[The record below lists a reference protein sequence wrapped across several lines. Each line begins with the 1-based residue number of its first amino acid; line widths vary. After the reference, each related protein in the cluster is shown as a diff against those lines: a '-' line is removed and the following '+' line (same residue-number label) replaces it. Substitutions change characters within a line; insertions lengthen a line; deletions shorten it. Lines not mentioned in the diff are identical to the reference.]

1 MNLLDDRLK
10 HSCITIVLSTIKIFM
25 SFTKNNV
32 KIYNQVFL
40 RVKTPM
46 ITLVSSSEIQGSFE
60 ITYTVLCHI
69 LFIVSRGGSEYF
81 TKEFKQF
88 YLKADEPTYI
98 KFNKLQILSYLANE
112 NNIGDMINE
121 LGEYVTDVDQELAK

>member
-1 MNLLDDRLK
+1 M
-10 HSCITIVLSTIKIFM
+10 
-25 SFTKNNV
+25 
-32 KIYNQVFL
+32 
-40 RVKTPM
+40 
-46 ITLVSSSEIQGSFE
+46 
-60 ITYTVLCHI
+60 LCHI
-69 LFIVSRGGSEYF
+69 LFIISKYLPFNKHIIHYDFQKNFRGGSEYF

-98 KFNKLQILSYLANE
+98 KFTKLQILSYLANE